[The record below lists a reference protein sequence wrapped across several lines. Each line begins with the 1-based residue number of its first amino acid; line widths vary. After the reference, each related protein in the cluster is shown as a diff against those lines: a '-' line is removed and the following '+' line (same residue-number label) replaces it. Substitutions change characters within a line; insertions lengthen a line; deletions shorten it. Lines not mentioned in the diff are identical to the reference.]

1 MEECII
7 CGLMYKSEDVEDGEC
22 VDCREALDKEYQQ
35 WAEELH
41 QYEEEEDWLNHR
53 EED

>member
-22 VDCREALDKEYQQ
+22 VDCREALDIEYRNL
-35 WAEELH
+35 WD
-41 QYEEEEDWLNHR
+41 EEEEDWLNHR